1 MHMAAKTDANQ
12 SEIVQAMR
20 RMGASVQ
27 HTHMI
32 GRGCPDILAGIRG
45 VNLFLEVKDGKKSPS
60 KRRLTP
66 DETEWHDSWRGQVA
80 IVESIDDAL
89 ALLNSVGHEPDRAA
103 LLRTIQA
110 RDAEIQRLRAE
121 LAKERA

>member
-1 MHMAAKTDANQ
+1 MHRAAKVDSNQ

-27 HTHMI
+27 HIHAV
-32 GRGCPDILAGIRG
+32 GKGCPDIICGFRG
-45 VNLFLEVKDGKKSPS
+45 VNLLVEVKDGDKPPS

-66 DETEWHDSWRGQVA
+66 DEIEWHDLWRGQVA

-89 ALLNSVGHEPDRAA
+89 ALLNSVGHEPDRQS
-103 LLRTIQA
+103 LLHTIQTQ
-110 RDAEIQRLRAE
+110 DTEIQRLKGE
-121 LAKERA
+121 LAKVRA